1 MRNKGHTSEEL
12 RARSQS
18 VVGNIELVEAAR
30 TQSPSAAYKL
40 ALAKT
45 GSVRK
50 AKATRFLAM
59 LLRDYGNEVFVEAT
73 NPHTLSTTEHME
85 EKR

>member
-1 MRNKGHTSEEL
+1 MRVQKHTFEEL
-12 RARSQS
+12 RARSRS
-18 VVGNIELVEAAR
+18 VVGMSELVEAAK

-40 ALAKT
+40 TLAKT

-59 LLRDYGNEVFVEAT
+59 LIRDYGNEAFVEVTKPAYAQ
-73 NPHTLSTTEHME
+73 HD
-85 EKR
+85 

>member
-1 MRNKGHTSEEL
+1 MKNQNHTMDEL

-18 VVGNIELVEAAR
+18 VICNSKLVEIAK
-30 TQSPSAAYKL
+30 QSPSAAYKL

-59 LLRDYGNEVFVEAT
+59 LLRDYGNEVLAKATT
-73 NPHTLSTTEHME
+73 NPAYAQHD
-85 EKR
+85 